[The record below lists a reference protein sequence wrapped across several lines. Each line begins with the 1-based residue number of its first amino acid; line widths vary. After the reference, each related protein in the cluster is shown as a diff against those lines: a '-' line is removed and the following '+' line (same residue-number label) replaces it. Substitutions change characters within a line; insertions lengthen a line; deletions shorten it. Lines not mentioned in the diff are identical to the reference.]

1 MIVKRRDKLDKT
13 NKNIISA
20 ITVLDDITT
29 AIADSLNTQEGIDY
43 KLDYFLETSEYKE
56 TGNKKCLKNVKR
68 MIEFFADLFSKAK
81 EELNK

>member
-1 MIVKRRDKLDKT
+1 MFFKRRDKLDKI

-68 MIEFFADLFSKAK
+68 MIEFFADLFSNAK

>member
-1 MIVKRRDKLDKT
+1 MIVKGCEGLNKT

-29 AIADSLNTQEGIDY
+29 AIANSFDSQEGIDY

>member
-1 MIVKRRDKLDKT
+1 MFFGRRDKLDKT

-43 KLDYFLETSEYKE
+43 KLNYFLETSEYKE

>member
-1 MIVKRRDKLDKT
+1 MIVKGCEELDKT

-29 AIADSLNTQEGIDY
+29 AIANSFDSQEGIDY

>member
-1 MIVKRRDKLDKT
+1 MIVKGCEGLDKT

-29 AIADSLNTQEGIDY
+29 AIANSFDSQERIDY

>member
-1 MIVKRRDKLDKT
+1 MIVKGGETLDKI

-56 TGNKKCLKNVKR
+56 TVNKKCLKNVKR

>member
-1 MIVKRRDKLDKT
+1 MFFGRRDKLDKT

-29 AIADSLNTQEGIDY
+29 VIADSLNTQEGIDY

>member
-1 MIVKRRDKLDKT
+1 MFFKRRDKLDKI

-29 AIADSLNTQEGIDY
+29 VIADSLNTQEGIDY

-68 MIEFFADLFSKAK
+68 MIVFFADLFSKAK

>member
-1 MIVKRRDKLDKT
+1 MIVKGCEELDKT

-29 AIADSLNTQEGIDY
+29 AIADSLSTQEGIDY

-56 TGNKKCLKNVKR
+56 TGNEKCLKNVKR

>member
-1 MIVKRRDKLDKT
+1 MIVKGCERLDKT

>member
-1 MIVKRRDKLDKT
+1 MDKT
-13 NKNIISA
+13 NKNIIFA

-68 MIEFFADLFSKAK
+68 MIEFFADLFSNAK

>member
-1 MIVKRRDKLDKT
+1 MDKT

-29 AIADSLNTQEGIDY
+29 SIANSLNTQEGIDY

>member
-1 MIVKRRDKLDKT
+1 MIVKGCEELDKT

-43 KLDYFLETSEYKE
+43 KLDYFLETSDYKE

-68 MIEFFADLFSKAK
+68 MIEFFADLFNKAK